1 MERRVSTP
9 RKVVVPL
16 WGKCLFQR
24 RNEGIGNRL
33 RSAEVDHRQ
42 DSEGMLVLAIYVPA
56 VVFLFVEYVYLCMVL
71 IDGVE
76 ICVPL
81 LRLQAF

>member
-1 MERRVSTP
+1 
-9 RKVVVPL
+9 
-16 WGKCLFQR
+16 
-24 RNEGIGNRL
+24 
-33 RSAEVDHRQ
+33 
-42 DSEGMLVLAIYVPA
+42 MLVLAIYVPA